1 MGRQIVTF
9 DLPAPPSVNHY
20 WMRWRGR
27 IVISAKGRSY
37 REHVVAALK
46 PLGVRLK
53 GRIGLT
59 VLYSGKCDVD
69 NICKC
74 LLDALEHAKIYKND
88 NDVDDLHVLR
98 ARDGAPETISV
109 EVRELG

>member
-9 DLPAPPSVNHY
+9 DLPAPPSVNQY
-20 WMRWRGR
+20 WMKWRGR
-27 IVISAKGRSY
+27 IVISARGRSY

-53 GRIGLT
+53 GRIGVT
-59 VLYSGKCDVD
+59 ILYAGKCDVD

-74 LLDALEHAKIYKND
+74 LLDALEAAKIYRND
-88 NDVDDLHVLR
+88 GDIHDLHVLR
-98 ARDGAPETISV
+98 AKTVAEDVISV
-109 EVRELG
+109 EVREL